1 MSSVVLCRPK
11 LYVTACWRCP
21 IATIDATV
29 LLCCAFTR
37 CKRWDARELDAWGQR
52 LNLDEAKDSFK
63 DHSFPVEN
71 ILTTL
76 GACSIISKKAKTS

>member
-1 MSSVVLCRPK
+1 MSSVVLRRPK
-11 LYVTACWRCP
+11 LYVTACWHCP

-29 LLCCAFTR
+29 LIFCAFTR
-37 CKRWDARELDAWGQR
+37 WKRRDARELDAWGQR

-63 DHSFPVEN
+63 DHSFPVEI

-76 GACSIISKKAKTS
+76 GACSIISNRAKTS